1 LVTLSIKNLG
11 FAYKSE
17 PVIHGINL
25 EADKGQILCL
35 VGPNGAGK
43 TTLLKCLNHLLKPTE
58 GYVEV
63 EGRDPGGFSPRE
75 LARTIAYVP
84 QAGPTGFPITVFDTV
99 LLGRRPYLNWR
110 PKQEDIDAVVEV
122 LERMELSAF
131 AVRDMNQ
138 LSGGERQKAIIA
150 KAIVQ
155 DPKIMLFD
163 EPSTYLDLKFQL
175 KIMQFIREL
184 TDRKGICAIVTT
196 HDLNLALRFSDKVA
210 VLKNGGIALF
220 GPPDVLTEEIILLV
234 YDVEAHIHRDTK
246 SPFVVPVRAV
256 R

>member
-1 LVTLSIKNLG
+1 LG

-17 PVIHGINL
+17 PVIRNINL
-25 EADKGQILCL
+25 EADKGQILSL

-43 TTLLKCLNHLLKPTE
+43 TTLLKCLNHLLKPAE
-58 GYVEV
+58 GDIRIN
-63 EGRDPGGFSPRE
+63 GKDLHIFSPRE

-110 PKQEDIDAVVEV
+110 PKREDMDMVLEV
-122 LERMELSAF
+122 LERLELSAF
-131 AVRDMNQ
+131 AIRDMNQ

-155 DPKIMLFD
+155 DPRVMLFD

-175 KIMQFIREL
+175 KIMQFIRDL
-184 TDRKGICAIVTT
+184 ADRRGICVIVTT
-196 HDLNLALRFSDKVA
+196 HDLNLALRFSDRIA
-210 VLKNGGIALF
+210 VLKDGGIAAL
-220 GPPDVLTEEIILLV
+220 GAPEMMTEEIILQV
-234 YDVEAHIHRDTK
+234 YGVEARVHREAQN
-246 SPFVVPVRAV
+246 PFVIPIRAIT
-256 R
+256 